1 MTRIK
6 KKSGLEIVCALLLTW
21 LALVIVIPLL
31 GHDCHF
37 FFNPVSLRE
46 KPVFL
51 MAEGIYVR

>member
-21 LALVIVIPLL
+21 LALVIVIP
-31 GHDCHF
+31 F
-37 FFNPVSLRE
+37 WATIVNPVSLRE